1 MMGNTNLGGLKA
13 LTVFLPALVFSACTE
28 YTIETTV
35 NADGSGVRV
44 EKLEVGDVPDVK
56 VSREDFPSLM
66 YVGEGERWSYAE
78 VVVDGDT
85 VHGFHRRTLVDDL
98 SSWSRLSDRVRIAG
112 AVPAK
117 ARARI
122 GYVTLG
128 NVQFHNAVRVR
139 RAADSDGTT
148 SFTYRET
155 FTWTQGVDAVG
166 EFFMR
171 ELEQALTS
179 RYPRLSPG
187 ERGEIVGF
195 ARARFWAAVE
205 EGLLS
210 GDADEDQLLA
220 EAVDRTAEQA
230 VKIVRLYDP
239 RETEEA
245 LVEVLSQALGG
256 GEDQLEALLEDELP
270 GLNLAFNS
278 DIIFRLNMPGRVTDS
293 NAHKRDGTTLIWE
306 FGPAEALQ
314 TPIEIYAESVVG
326 G

>member
-13 LTVFLPALVFSACTE
+13 LTVFLPALVFAACTQ
-28 YTIETTV
+28 YTLETPV
-35 NADGSGVRV
+35 NADGSGVRE
-44 EKLEVGDVPDVK
+44 EKLEVEDVPDVK
-56 VSREDFPSLM
+56 VVREDFPSLM
-66 YVGEGERWSYAE
+66 YVGEGEGWSYAE
-78 VVVDGDT
+78 EVEDDGDT
-85 VHGFHRRTLVDDL
+85 IHVFHRRTLVDDL
-98 SSWSRLSDRVRIAG
+98 PSR
-112 AVPAK
+112 

-122 GYVTLG
+122 GYVTVG
-128 NVQFHNAVRVR
+128 NVQFRNAVRVR

-155 FTWTQGVDAVG
+155 FTWAQGVDAVG

-171 ELEQALTS
+171 ELEQALAS
-179 RYPRLSPG
+179 RYPSLSPG

-220 EAVDRTAEQA
+220 EVADRTAEQA

-256 GEDQLEALLEDELP
+256 GEDQLEAFLEDELP

-278 DIIFRLNMPGRVTDS
+278 EIIFRLNMPGRVTDS
-293 NAHKRDGTTLIWE
+293 NAHKRDGSILVWE